1 MEKVVVEDSDWL
13 KYYQSIK
20 SVCPWAYKAYMN
32 DKILLLDY
40 DTKVLDTFISAFR
53 ASSYEAMVITCE
65 GKTSKWLEQ
74 LCDAKNALNGELEW
88 LWSHPEHKY
97 NSTPVPCIILQDRS
111 LLTDLRTKTG
121 YYEDEQDNN

>member
-1 MEKVVVEDSDWL
+1 MEKVVVEDRDWQQ
-13 KYYQSIK
+13 YYQSIK

-40 DTKVLDTFISAFR
+40 DPKVLDTFISAFKH
-53 ASSYEAMVITCE
+53 SNYEAMVVTCE
-65 GKTSKWLEQ
+65 GKSSKWLEQ
-74 LCDAKNALNGELEW
+74 TCDAQNELKGDLEW

-111 LLTDLRTKTG
+111 VLTDLRNKTG
-121 YYEDEQDNN
+121 YYQDEQDNN